1 MAIVL
6 FIIFVV
12 LMAVGVP
19 IAISMAASSILYM
32 IMFVDIP
39 LVVIAQQMLAGV
51 NKYTLLAIPFFMIAG
66 SLMEHGGISRRLVDF
81 CKVLLGRIPGGLALV
96 TIVAC
101 ELFAAMT
108 GAGAATV
115 AAIGTFMIPAM
126 VADGY
131 NKDFA
136 ASLTATAGI
145 FGPLIPPSILM
156 VLYSVSTNV
165 SVGTMLIGG
174 IGPGLLM
181 GVMVAIPAM
190 YVCIK
195 NNYRSKETTGGLK
208 NLWSSFKSAIW
219 AIFTPVI
226 ILGGI
231 YSGIFTATEA
241 AAVAALYSLI
251 VGLFVYK
258 ELTLKKMVDVLKTAM
273 ISTAGIMLI
282 VAATQAFGWVLT
294 FEQIPQDIASFLTT
308 TIGNKWVFLIIVDIL
323 MLISGCFLDPVPA
336 VMIYAPL
343 LAPVATSFGVDPI
356 HFGVLMVVGLVIG
369 LVTPPVGVNLFVA
382 SAIAERPVHRLV
394 PKLVPFIIFC
404 VIGLIFVTFIP
415 SISTFLPGLIGE

>member
-1 MAIVL
+1 M
-6 FIIFVV
+6 
-12 LMAVGVP
+12 
-19 IAISMAASSILYM
+19 
-32 IMFVDIP
+32 
-39 LVVIAQQMLAGV
+39 
-51 NKYTLLAIPFFMIAG
+51 
-66 SLMEHGGISRRLVDF
+66 
-81 CKVLLGRIPGGLALV
+81 
-96 TIVAC
+96 
-101 ELFAAMT
+101 
-108 GAGAATV
+108 
-115 AAIGTFMIPAM
+115 
-126 VADGY
+126 
-131 NKDFA
+131 
-136 ASLTATAGI
+136 
-145 FGPLIPPSILM
+145 
-156 VLYSVSTNV
+156 
-165 SVGTMLIGG
+165 
-174 IGPGLLM
+174 
-181 GVMVAIPAM
+181 
-190 YVCIK
+190 
-195 NNYRSKETTGGLK
+195 K

-404 VIGLIFVTFIP
+404 VIGLIVVTFIP
-415 SISTFLPGLIGE
+415 GISTFLPGLIGE